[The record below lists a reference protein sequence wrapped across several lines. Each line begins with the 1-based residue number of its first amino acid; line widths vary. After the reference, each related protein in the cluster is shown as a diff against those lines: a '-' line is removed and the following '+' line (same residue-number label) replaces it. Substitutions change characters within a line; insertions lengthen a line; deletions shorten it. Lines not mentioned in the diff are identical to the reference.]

1 MNKLTII
8 LLLTFLGI
16 ANITWSQI
24 NSSTTLKDLNKK
36 ISSANTNTKEIVS
49 TVKNTSTAG
58 VLSALDNQLK
68 NKFKLDGVKSEL
80 SGETLKVRAASAA
93 YAKLPAS
100 LKNSQGNKVLDA
112 TTQMLSGDATLK
124 SLNVKTVA
132 IDMVRDMSV
141 GKVIQSFSKTVAK

>member
-1 MNKLTII
+1 MNKLTTI

-36 ISSANTNTKEIVS
+36 ISTTSTKQAVSTAKNTN
-49 TVKNTSTAG
+49 TAG

-68 NKFKLDGVKSEL
+68 NKFNLDGVKSEL

-100 LKNSQGNKVLDA
+100 LRNTQGNKVLDA

-132 IDMVRDMSV
+132 VDMVRDMSV

>member
-1 MNKLTII
+1 MNKLTTI

-36 ISSANTNTKEIVS
+36 ISTTNTKQAVS

-100 LKNSQGNKVLDA
+100 LRNTQGNRVLDA

>member
-24 NSSTTLKDLNKK
+24 NSSTALKDLNKK

>member
-1 MNKLTII
+1 MNKLTTI

-36 ISSANTNTKEIVS
+36 VSTTNTKQAVS

-100 LKNSQGNKVLDA
+100 LRNTQGNRVLDA

>member
-1 MNKLTII
+1 MNKLTTI

-36 ISSANTNTKEIVS
+36 ISTTNTKQAVS

-68 NKFKLDGVKSEL
+68 NKFKLDGVISEL

-100 LKNSQGNKVLDA
+100 LRNTQGKKVLDA

-141 GKVIQSFSKTVAK
+141 GKVIQSFSKNVAK

>member
-1 MNKLTII
+1 MNKLTTI

-36 ISSANTNTKEIVS
+36 ISTTNTKQAVS
-49 TVKNTSTAG
+49 AVKNTSTAG

-100 LKNSQGNKVLDA
+100 LRNTQGKKVLDA

>member
-1 MNKLTII
+1 MNKLSAI

-36 ISSANTNTKEIVS
+36 ISSTNTKQAVS

-100 LKNSQGNKVLDA
+100 LRNTQGNKVLDA
-112 TTQMLSGDATLK
+112 TTKMLSGDATLK

>member
-1 MNKLTII
+1 MNKLTTI

-36 ISSANTNTKEIVS
+36 ISTTSTKQAVSTAKNTN
-49 TVKNTSTAG
+49 TAG

-68 NKFKLDGVKSEL
+68 NKFNLDGVKSEL

-100 LKNSQGNKVLDA
+100 LRNTQGNKVLDA